1 MFGQSI
7 VVHRTAAAAA
17 LDQNELRANWACK
30 PPAAG
35 GGHRGSCTEHLASP
49 PLRPQF
55 RRVNFPLQATS
66 LPSARLTV
74 CIIHHERPAIGRSS
88 ARQRAAGR
96 RTPARSYALMSQ
108 GYHSAVIS
116 AGTAAGSA
124 AVARRAAQFPHKYV
138 CVRVMGFT
146 NFGRVCGP
154 SAQHHTAF
162 FEPVSHSEWIVAR
175 KTLPAKDLS
184 KLIA

>member
-7 VVHRTAAAAA
+7 VVHRTAAAAV

-30 PPAAG
+30 APAAG

-124 AVARRAAQFPHKYV
+124 AVARRAAQFPHSTCACALWV
-138 CVRVMGFT
+138 LPILGECVVLLRST
-146 NFGRVCGP
+146 I
-154 SAQHHTAF
+154 QHFSNQCRTRNGSLR
-162 FEPVSHSEWIVAR
+162 ER
-175 KTLPAKDLS
+175 RYLRRT
-184 KLIA
+184 